1 MLSKRILYL
10 LICHTLFVALFA
22 SCEKGSPSVDDGEFS
37 TIPIEFSLA
46 DFSAE
51 VKGNALTSSTISDFG
66 AFSLINNTTSGKTT
80 PFMENVEVRKS
91 TSGNSTTWGCNPPY
105 YWPLL
110 PDKEL
115 TFFAYAPYNGAANS
129 SSIYYDENDRQ
140 WKMDVKHVVPENPV
154 QQVDLSV
161 ARDLEPKTIN
171 NAGEPVDLSFSHTLS
186 SVTFAA
192 NYRGS
197 LPDNC
202 VLRVTEISLSNLVMT
217 GTLTVN
223 STQEEGVPWF
233 SWSLDETEK
242 GKIKMTSFNDALKKK
257 DNVPMRNNE
266 NNNHLNLLA
275 TDIDAYMIPQSIN
288 PGLEVVVSDATDISE
303 RSLLSLTFSYY
314 RPDPENAGGLKEIA
328 QFSTQLLLPAGEWG
342 IFSKIKYVFTIDLD
356 KVWLADLT
364 VIKEGNIDVWEGAV
378 NYHPETDIK

>member
-1 MLSKRILYL
+1 MSEKIMRF
-10 LICHTLFVALFA
+10 LICQALFVAFFTG
-22 SCEKGSPSVDDGEFS
+22 CEKSGSPVDNDELS
-37 TIPIEFSLA
+37 TVPIEFSLT

-51 VKGNALTSSTISDFG
+51 VKGNALTSSTIEDFG
-66 AFSLINNTTSGKTT
+66 VFSLLENTTLGETT
-80 PFMENVEVRKS
+80 PFMENVEVSKS
-91 TSGNSTTWGCNPPY
+91 TSGNSTAWRSDPPY

-110 PDKEL
+110 PDKRL

-129 SSIYYDENDRQ
+129 SSIYYDGNDRQ
-140 WKMDVKHVVPENPV
+140 WKMDVKHIVPENPV
-154 QQVDLSV
+154 QQADLSV

-192 NYRGS
+192 NYNGF

-242 GKIKMTSFNDALKKK
+242 GNIKMTSFNDALKKTENDIPK
-257 DNVPMRNNE
+257 RNDE
-266 NNNHLNLLA
+266 NDNHLTLLA

-288 PGLEVVVSDATDISE
+288 SDQ
-303 RSLLSLTFSYY
+303 SLLSLTFSYY
-314 RPDPENAGGLKEIA
+314 SSDTENASGLGEIA
-328 QFSTQLLLPAGEWG
+328 QFSTQLYLPSGE
-342 IFSKIKYVFTIDLD
+342 
-356 KVWLADLT
+356 
-364 VIKEGNIDVWEGAV
+364 
-378 NYHPETDIK
+378 

>member
-1 MLSKRILYL
+1 MSEKILIL
-10 LICHTLFVALFA
+10 LIYQALFVAFFTG
-22 SCEKGSPSVDDGEFS
+22 CEKSGSPVDDGEFS

-51 VKGNALTSSTISDFG
+51 VKGNALTSSTIEDFG
-66 AFSLINNTTSGKTT
+66 VFSLMENTTLSKTM
-80 PFMENVEVRKS
+80 PFMENVEVSKS
-91 TSGNSTTWGCNPPY
+91 TSGNSTIWRSDPPY

-110 PDKEL
+110 PDKRL
-115 TFFAYAPYNGAANS
+115 TFFAYAPFNEAANS
-129 SSIYYDENDRQ
+129 SSIYYDGNDRQ

-364 VIKEGNIDVWEGAV
+364 VIKEGNIDVWEGTV

>member
-1 MLSKRILYL
+1 M
-10 LICHTLFVALFA
+10 ICHTLFVALFTG
-22 SCEKGSPSVDDGEFS
+22 CEKSGSPVDNDELS
-37 TIPIEFSLA
+37 TVPIEFSLA

-51 VKGNALTSSTISDFG
+51 VKGNALTSSTIADFG
-66 AFSLINNTTSGKTT
+66 VFSLLENTTLGETT
-80 PFMENVEVRKS
+80 PFMENVEVSKS
-91 TSGNSTTWGCNPPY
+91 TSGNSTAWRSDPPY

-110 PDKEL
+110 PDKRL

-129 SSIYYDENDRQ
+129 SSIYYDGNDRQ

-161 ARDLEPKTIN
+161 ARDLQPKTIN
-171 NAGEPVDLSFSHTLS
+171 DAEEPIDMHFFHTLS

-314 RPDPENAGGLKEIA
+314 RPDPENTGGLKEIA

-364 VIKEGNIDVWEGAV
+364 VINEGNIDVWEGAV

>member
-1 MLSKRILYL
+1 M
-10 LICHTLFVALFA
+10 
-22 SCEKGSPSVDDGEFS
+22 DDGEFS